1 MFTAKNLTEKFY
13 HPELTTKT
21 VEPKSKRDFM
31 PLPGVSGARCIKSPL
46 PPFTK
51 GGMNTATLNKGGGTI
66 MPEGLSKTTLT
77 RLRHPL
83 PEVEGKEFEKD
94 MKLACHPELVSGSQA
109 GFTHRTS
116 PLTKRK
122 AAFTLAEVL
131 ITLGIIGVV
140 AAMTLPALIQKN
152 NNRVVETRLQK
163 FYSSIN
169 QAVQRAEVDYGDKK
183 YWYQDTNNI
192 ETDKDGNPVKGSST
206 VEKWWNK
213 YMAPYIKTVDIKY
226 DDSGLPIF
234 MFTDG
239 SALKANQVD
248 FMRDWLFYTGN
259 PEKCIAKYGSD
270 TNSRGKCSFLFIFM
284 PGGDGTSEDAN
295 NSEGWKYH
303 RNKGFEPYKYN
314 WDGTRNGLINGSY
327 KKCNSSDGTYC
338 TALIQL
344 NGWKIPD
351 DYPFKVSY

>member
-13 HPELTTKT
+13 HPELITKT
-21 VEPKSKRDFM
+21 VETKSKRDFM

-51 GGMNTATLNKGGGTI
+51 GGMNTATLNKGGGTEV
-66 MPEGLSKTTLT
+66 PEGF
-77 RLRHPL
+77 PL
-83 PEVEGKEFEKD
+83 F
-94 MKLACHPELVSGSQA
+94 SA
-109 GFTHRTS
+109 G
-116 PLTKRK
+116 KRK

-213 YMAPYIKTVDIKY
+213 YMAPYIKTIDIKY
-226 DDSGLPIF
+226 DDKGLPIF
-234 MFTDG
+234 MFADG
-239 SALKANQVD
+239 SALKANQTAD
-248 FMRDWLFYTGN
+248 MRDWIFYTGD
-259 PEKCIAKYGSD
+259 PDKCVKKTGSEAL
-270 TNSRGKCSFLFIFM
+270 SRGRCSFAFIYAPTHESM
-284 PGGDGTSEDAN
+284 I
-295 NSEGWKYH
+295 YH
-303 RNKGFEPYKYN
+303 YKKGFEPYKSG
-314 WDGTRNGLINGSY
+314 WDGTETDLY
-327 KKCNSSDGTYC
+327 SSCQNVADTNKRRFC
-338 TALIQL
+338 AALIQY

-351 DYPFKVSY
+351 NYPLKVSY

>member
-13 HPELTTKT
+13 HPELITKT
-21 VEPKSKRDFM
+21 VETKSKRDFM

-51 GGMNTATLNKGGGTI
+51 GGMNTATLNKGGGTEV
-66 MPEGLSKTTLT
+66 PEGF
-77 RLRHPL
+77 PL
-83 PEVEGKEFEKD
+83 F
-94 MKLACHPELVSGSQA
+94 SA
-109 GFTHRTS
+109 G
-116 PLTKRK
+116 KRK

-270 TNSRGKCSFLFIFM
+270 TSSRGKCSFSFIFM
-284 PGGDGTSEDAN
+284 PGGDGASEDAN

>member
-13 HPELTTKT
+13 HPELTAKT
-21 VEPKSKRDFM
+21 VETKSKRDFM

-46 PPFTK
+46 PPYTK

-94 MKLACHPELVSGSQA
+94 IKLACHPELVSGSQA

-140 AAMTLPALIQKN
+140 AAMTLPALIQN
-152 NNRVVETRLQK
+152 HANSVVATRMAK

-169 QAVQRAEVDYGDKK
+169 QAIRRAEVDYGDRIYWFEEAGIGNSGGDADARLNWFKK
-183 YWYQDTNNI
+183 YLLPYMNGVTY
-192 ETDKDGNPVKGSST
+192 KYY
-206 VEKWWNK
+206 EK
-213 YMAPYIKTVDIKY
+213 I
-226 DDSGLPIF
+226 PIF
-234 MFTDG
+234 YMPDG
-239 SALKANQVD
+239 SAFASINGAD
-248 FMRDWLFYTGN
+248 INRDWLFWTTDPLTKCKKWNGANGYDDIGVCAFAFYYSPDNIASKHRTYGIEPWKVNWTENVEDLYTN
-259 PEKCIAKYGSD
+259 CK
-270 TNSRGKCSFLFIFM
+270 NSTL
-284 PGGDGTSEDAN
+284 T
-295 NSEGWKYH
+295 
-303 RNKGFEPYKYN
+303 YN
-314 WDGTRNGLINGSY
+314 RQCAAI
-327 KKCNSSDGTYC
+327 
-338 TALIQL
+338 IQL